1 MFLTTRG
8 RYAVTAILDIAVSGN
23 KAPVSLANISERQG
37 ISISYLEQ
45 IFLLLKKH
53 GIVSSIK
60 GPGGGYV
67 IKHKIEELNLAQILM
82 ASGENIKMT
91 RCAKNTT
98 CNGKTEKCTTHYLWA
113 SCEDKIVKYLESIT
127 LGSLIDEAKNKEK
140 IKL

>member
-45 IFLLLKKH
+45 IFLLLKKND
-53 GIVSSIK
+53 IVSSVK

-67 IKHKIEELNLAQILM
+67 IKKNLDELNLADILL

-91 RCAKNTT
+91 RCSTHST
-98 CNGKTEKCTTHYLWA
+98 CNGKNEKCTTHYLWA
-113 SCEDKIVKYLESIT
+113 SCEEKIFNHLSSIT
-127 LGSLIDEAKNKEK
+127 VQSLLEESNCNK
-140 IKL
+140 

>member
-23 KAPVSLANISERQG
+23 NSPVSLSNISERQG

-53 GIVSSIK
+53 GIVSSVK
-60 GPGGGYV
+60 GPGGGYI
-67 IKHKIEELNLAQILM
+67 IKPKLEDLTLAQILS

-91 RCAKNTT
+91 RCSHNTT
-98 CNGKTEKCTTHYLWA
+98 CHGKSHKCTTHHLWE
-113 SCEDKIVKYLESIT
+113 SCEEKINTYLSSIT
-127 LGSLIDEAKNKEK
+127 LQSLIDESKNNNKS
-140 IKL
+140 